1 MKVESS
7 FANINNTLA
16 GKIGPSNSSK
26 IAIDEGLKSQ
36 SNGHNVATNNIKTA
50 DNAAKVAQAALGTI
64 NDSLQSIREL
74 ALQASNGTLTGSD
87 KTAIQSQIDQFKESI
102 QDVVKNTNFNTKK
115 LLDGSFEANI
125 QTGPNSGQGQVMKID
140 DSSLETLGINNFDV
154 TGEFDLKDIDSA
166 LEQVT
171 SSRSKLGATSNR
183 FEFAA
188 SVNNVSAEN
197 LESARSTLK
206 EDIATQVS
214 ELNKNKILDQFK
226 LQMQQQ
232 RAESKNSLLNLIG

>member
-1 MKVESS
+1 MKVDSS

-16 GKIGPSNSSK
+16 EKIGPSNSSK

-50 DNAAKVAQAALGTI
+50 DNAARVAEAVLGSIT
-64 NDSLQSIREL
+64 DSLQSIRDL
-74 ALQASNGTLTGSD
+74 ALQASNGTLTASD
-87 KTAIQSQIDQFKESI
+87 KTAIQSQIVQFKESI
-102 QDVVKNTNFNTKK
+102 QDLVKNTNFNTKK

-140 DSSLETLGINNFDV
+140 DSSLDTLGINNFDV
-154 TGEFDLKDIDSA
+154 TREFDLKDIDSA
-166 LEQVT
+166 LKQVS

-183 FEFAA
+183 FEFATN
-188 SVNNVSAEN
+188 VNIVSAEN
-197 LESARSTLK
+197 LETSRSLLQ
-206 EDIATQVS
+206 EDIATQIS
-214 ELNKNKILDQFK
+214 ELKISKILDQFK

-232 RAESKNSLLNLIG
+232 NSESKNSLLNLIG